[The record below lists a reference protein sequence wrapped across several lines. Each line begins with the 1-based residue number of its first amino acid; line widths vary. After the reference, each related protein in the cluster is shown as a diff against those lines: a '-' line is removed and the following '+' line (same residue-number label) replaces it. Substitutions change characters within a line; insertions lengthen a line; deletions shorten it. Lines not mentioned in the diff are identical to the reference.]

1 MIMSFKFEAKLV
13 SIFILLII
21 IVDGSDDLRLI
32 ENISR
37 ELELRLTGLVN
48 SSLEIQSLE
57 NIYET
62 KTRLV
67 KREYDPNSTL
77 LSFVG
82 NISERLDGVID
93 ILKINKHYIEE
104 SYSNNTGA
112 IDINITCCNRPNTQY
127 YDVRFNLIS
136 SYQTCFCNQQKKV
149 TLNINKNIDD
159 LYRKNLVDSSIL
171 LWQYFGDSEGNYHQ
185 YPSKPRFCSSL
196 DQIDHRFQ

>member
-1 MIMSFKFEAKLV
+1 MSFKFETKLV
-13 SIFILLII
+13 SIFILLKII

-32 ENISR
+32 EHVSR

-57 NIYET
+57 NIYEA

-67 KREYDPNSTL
+67 KREYDPNSIL
-77 LSFVG
+77 LNFVG
-82 NISERLDGVID
+82 NISERLDGIID
-93 ILKINKHYIEE
+93 ILKINKHFIEE

-112 IDINITCCNRPNTQY
+112 IDVNVTCCNGPNTQY
-127 YDVRFNLIS
+127 YDTRFNLIS
-136 SYQTCFCNQQKKV
+136 SNQACFCNRQKKV
-149 TLNINKNIDD
+149 ALNIYKNIDD
-159 LYRKNLVDSSIL
+159 LYRQNLVDSSIL

>member
-1 MIMSFKFEAKLV
+1 MSFKFETKIV
-13 SIFILLII
+13 SIFILLIFN
-21 IVDGSDDLRLI
+21 VDGSDDLRLI

-37 ELELRLTGLVN
+37 ELELRLTGLVK

-67 KREYDPNSTL
+67 KREYDPKSIL
-77 LSFVG
+77 LNTVG
-82 NISERLDGVID
+82 NISERLGSAID

-112 IDINITCCNRPNTQY
+112 IDINITCCIGPNTQY
-127 YDVRFNLIS
+127 YDTRFNWIS

-149 TLNINKNIDD
+149 TRNIYKHIDEI
-159 LYRKNLVDSSIL
+159 YRKNLVDSSIL
-171 LWQYFGDSEGNYHQ
+171 RWQYFGDSDGNYHQ
-185 YPSKPRFCSSL
+185 YPSKPRFCSSS